1 MPYKFRQEFA
11 SNQKIANNWRSKN
24 KRTNNMKLRIQST
37 LFALLATVCLAYAQ
51 QLSVEP
57 VCLTT
62 GAEGEIV
69 VSVSDAKAMS
79 AMQFCITLP
88 DGFELKGNSN
98 DNYGITPGVAVE
110 NRHTLS
116 VQPLDEQNK
125 TLLVVLYSMHFNPFG
140 NGELL
145 HIPVVATGEGGKSSS
160 TLYNIRMAD
169 KDAKSYEYERVGY
182 TAEVKFP
189 ELKAEPVS
197 IEPGAKG
204 NVAVN
209 ISNAAAMTALQFCLS
224 LPSGATLD
232 SEGIALA
239 AAANNHILNVQPL
252 ASGDYLVVLYN
263 LYKATFRDG
272 TLLTISVVAGEDGGT
287 ITGSLYNV
295 RMSTVDAVS
304 YKCKEVSLDVT
315 VNTPVTGIEDVL
327 DEVSDDVKGIYD
339 LQGRKV
345 ANPTKGIYIV
355 DGKQVLVK

>member
-1 MPYKFRQEFA
+1 M
-11 SNQKIANNWRSKN
+11 QKLESLIDEPVKT
-24 KRTNNMKLRIQST
+24 KKTNNMKQRILSAIFVLMAFVGIARSQT
-37 LFALLATVCLAYAQ
+37 
-51 QLSVEP
+51 LSVEP
-57 VCLTT
+57 LSLPA
-62 GAEGEIV
+62 GAEGEIIV
-69 VSVSDAKAMS
+69 GLSGATTMTAL
-79 AMQFCITLP
+79 QFCITLP

-98 DNYGITPGVAVE
+98 DNYGITPGVAVK

-169 KDAKSYEYERVGY
+169 KDAKSYEYERVEY

-209 ISNAAAMTALQFCLS
+209 ISNATAMTALQFCLS
-224 LPSGATLD
+224 LPSGVTLTD
-232 SEGIALA
+232 DGEACGIEYKNIISGHKMSVL
-239 AAANNHILNVQPL
+239 PL

-263 LYKATFRDG
+263 IYRYPFKDG
-272 TLLTISVVAGEDGGT
+272 ALLTIPVTAGENGGT
-287 ITGSLYNV
+287 VSGSLYNV
-295 RMSTVDAVS
+295 RMSTADAAS
-304 YKCKEVSLDVT
+304 YKCEDVLFNIT
-315 VNTPVTGIEDVL
+315 VNAPVTGI
-327 DEVSDDVKGIYD
+327 DEVKTESGNVKGFYD

-345 ANPTKGIYIV
+345 ENPANGIYIV
-355 DGKQVLVK
+355 NGKKVLVK